1 MELEVRKIKEQ
12 SLELINKANDME
24 VRTREQYDSTAIFL
38 KAIKAIQKQVKE
50 TFDPI
55 VDKTRAAW
63 KESVAQKDKHLNPLV
78 EAERLVKK
86 KVLLFLQ
93 EDARKRKAEEDR
105 LAAEAR
111 ERERKEKAKLEKK
124 AEKAEAR
131 GDMEKAEELREKK
144 EEVHIPTPIIPDE
157 KKKDGVSLPKIWKAK
172 ITDINLVPREHM
184 LPDMVKLNKL
194 AKAVKGTMQIP
205 GVEFYFEETVSARSY

>member
-38 KAIKAIQKQVKE
+38 KAIKAIQKQVKK